1 MSEANPNVLRKSLA
15 LRDGMMP
22 GFAFGLPPTYES
34 TRRMDEQKM
43 AKNFEILIL
52 NQISQAG
59 LKRLPSERYA
69 VGKDI
74 AAPDAILVRSADM
87 HKMDIPASVKAIGRA
102 GAGTNNIPVKAM
114 SGRGVP
120 VFNAPGANAN
130 AVKELVIAG
139 MLLAARN
146 LTGAMRFVAALDPND
161 AEMEKKVEDGKK
173 NFAGYELSGHTLG
186 VIGLGKIGCLVADA
200 AIKLGMNVMG
210 YDPEITVDAAW
221 SLPAQVRK
229 ANSVTE
235 VLKNANFI
243 SLHVPLV
250 DATRKMMNAQALE
263 HVKPGAVLLNFS
275 REGVADEAAVLAA
288 LEAKKLG
295 GYVCDFPSPRV
306 NNHPQVIALPHL
318 GASTREA
325 EDNCAAMVA
334 DQVREYLEHGNVQN
348 AVNFPNTVMPREAG
362 FRIAIVN
369 ANVPNM
375 VGQIST
381 AMAKANL
388 NIHNMMNK
396 SRGDIA
402 YTLVDVDSAVPQTVI
417 DSIAGIEG
425 VLAVRY
431 LPA

>member
-1 MSEANPNVLRKSLA
+1 
-15 LRDGMMP
+15 
-22 GFAFGLPPTYES
+22 
-34 TRRMDEQKM
+34 M
-43 AKNFEILIL
+43 AERFKIRVL

-59 LKRLPSERYA
+59 LKRLPAERYA
-69 VGKDI
+69 IGKDI

-102 GAGTNNIPVKAM
+102 GTGTNNIPVKAM

-146 LTGAMRFVAALDPND
+146 LTGAMRFVSSLDPQD
-161 AEMEKKVEDGKK
+161 PEMEKRVEDGKK
-173 NFAGYELSGHTLG
+173 AFAGYELAGHTLG
-186 VIGLGKIGCLVADA
+186 VVGLGKIGCLVADA
-200 AIKLGMNVMG
+200 AIKLGMNVLG

-221 SLPAQVRK
+221 SLPSQVKK
-229 ANSVTE
+229 AHSVPE
-235 VLKNANFI
+235 VLKNADFV

-250 DATRKMMNAQALE
+250 GATKKMLNAQALE
-263 HVKPGAVLLNFS
+263 HIRQGVVLLNFS
-275 REGVADEAAVLAA
+275 REGVVDEDAVLAA
-288 LEAKKLG
+288 LEANRLG
-295 GYVCDFPSPRV
+295 RYVCDFPSPRV
-306 NNHPQVIALPHL
+306 NNHPLVIALPHL

-334 DQVREYLEHGNVQN
+334 DQLRDYLEHGNVQN
-348 AVNFPNTVMPREAG
+348 AVNFPNTVMPRESG
-362 FRIAIVN
+362 FRLAIAN

-381 AMAKANL
+381 TLAQARL
-388 NIHNMMNK
+388 NIHNMVNK
-396 SRGDIA
+396 SRDDLA
-402 YTLVDVDSAVPQTVI
+402 YTLVDVDSAVPQGVI
-417 DSIAGIEG
+417 DSIAAIDG